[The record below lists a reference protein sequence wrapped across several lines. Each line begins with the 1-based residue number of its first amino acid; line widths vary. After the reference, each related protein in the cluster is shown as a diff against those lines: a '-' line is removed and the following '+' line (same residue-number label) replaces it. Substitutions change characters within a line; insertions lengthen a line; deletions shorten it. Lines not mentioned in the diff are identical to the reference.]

1 MARPLRANRRGT
13 VNQIP
18 REPRKSL
25 MLAATLDAGGVS
37 LPVRIRNM
45 STRGAMIDGAHLPSP
60 GTMVRLA
67 RLSLAASAIVI
78 WRLDGRCGLKLADPV
93 VPDEWVAGVRPG
105 AVPRT
110 NFGQARVDG
119 IQAALR
125 QGAAMPAAPPGES
138 PAEQIDRD
146 RLDALIAEEIRQVA
160 RALESALDDLSE
172 NPEVLTRHERA
183 LQSLDIACAIL
194 DSLTPVLRAADR
206 DKAVE
211 AIPMHEIRSRLS
223 GRPTLT

>member
-1 MARPLRANRRGT
+1 MARPLGANRRGT

-25 MLAATLDAGGVS
+25 MLAATLDAGGAS

-45 STRGAMIDGAHLPSP
+45 STRGAMIDGAYLPSP

-67 RLSLAASAIVI
+67 RLSLATSAIVI
-78 WRLDGRCGLKLADPV
+78 WRLEGRCGLKLADPV
-93 VPDEWVAGVRPG
+93 VPDEWVAGVRRG
-105 AVPRT
+105 GVPRT

-125 QGAAMPAAPPGES
+125 QGTAMPAPPPGES
-138 PAEQIDRD
+138 PAERIDRD

-160 RALESALDDLSE
+160 RALESALDELSE
-172 NPEVLTRHERA
+172 NPDILVKHDRA

-194 DSLTPVLRAADR
+194 DSLTPVLRAGDR

>member
-1 MARPLRANRRGT
+1 
-13 VNQIP
+13 VNEIP
-18 REPRKSL
+18 REPRKSV

-45 STRGAMIDGAHLPSP
+45 SSRGAMVDGAHLPTP

-67 RLSLAASAIVI
+67 RLSLATSAIVV
-78 WRLDGRCGLKLADPV
+78 WRLDGRCGLKLADAV

-105 AVPRT
+105 VVPRT

-125 QGAAMPAAPPGES
+125 EGAAMPAAPPSE
-138 PAEQIDRD
+138 PVAERIDRD
-146 RLDALIAEEIRQVA
+146 RLDALIAEEIGQVG
-160 RALESALDDLSE
+160 RALEEALDELSE
-172 NPEVLTRHERA
+172 NPEVLMRHERA

-194 DSLTPVLRAADR
+194 DSLAPVLRAGDR

-223 GRPTLT
+223 GRQTLS

>member
-1 MARPLRANRRGT
+1 

-25 MLAATLDAGGVS
+25 MLAATLDAGGASV
-37 LPVRIRNM
+37 PVRIRNM
-45 STRGAMIDGAHLPSP
+45 SQRGAMVDGAYLPGP
-60 GTMVRLA
+60 GTMVRLE
-67 RLSLAASAIVI
+67 RLSLATSAIVI

-93 VPDEWVAGVRPG
+93 VPDEWVAGVRRG
-105 AVPRT
+105 VVART

-125 QGAAMPAAPPGES
+125 EGATMPSAPPSEPAAE
-138 PAEQIDRD
+138 AIDRD
-146 RLDALIAEEIRQVA
+146 RLDALIAEEIGQVA
-160 RALESALDDLSE
+160 RALESALDELSE
-172 NPEVLTRHERA
+172 IPEVIVKHERA

-194 DSLTPVLRAADR
+194 DSLAPVLRAGDR
-206 DKAVE
+206 DQAVE